1 MATLIEK
8 IKKIRL
14 VIHKMHLYTRKGEG
28 IAKTMIFWVSWI
40 FGLKGI
46 NDSSDSTAIG
56 SGFLMF
62 ALAMIMEYAISAME
76 RKSFTK
82 ILPSTLAIINGVI
95 TVISASYFVTT
106 PIELP
111 FIDLM
116 GLTQIS
122 LIIISIDSILLFI
135 EDAEGL
141 ENKAPPVE
149 NPDEPEKRRIKSPMI
164 ITISCI
170 AGVVLAVSLKSLE
183 IIEKRLQKKEYSKA
197 VNSVSSSNKD
207 DVHSNVDFNIIP
219 HEKRM
224 NRKWNPLRYESF
236 RCILPIIMVLIIFL
250 INFFNLKRDE
260 NNRYEYA
267 ISKMDSGDYLEALS
281 SFEELGNFK
290 DSLVQI
296 ETAQNW
302 IAYQSAQELFNER
315 KFKEAA
321 DSFSKLGSFENSE
334 SLLQEATYQYAIQQ
348 YELGNYEESALI
360 FQTLGDY
367 CQSKLYDAQIA
378 LILYESKQQT
388 VYEEACRLYSME
400 LYTSALEEFEN

>member
-1 MATLIEK
+1 MLLLYLGRDKVSTSVMATLIEK

-149 NPDEPEKRRIKSPMI
+149 NPDEPGEK
-164 ITISCI
+164 
-170 AGVVLAVSLKSLE
+170 E
-183 IIEKRLQKKEYSKA
+183 DKK
-197 VNSVSSSNKD
+197 
-207 DVHSNVDFNIIP
+207 
-219 HEKRM
+219 
-224 NRKWNPLRYESF
+224 
-236 RCILPIIMVLIIFL
+236 
-250 INFFNLKRDE
+250 
-260 NNRYEYA
+260 
-267 ISKMDSGDYLEALS
+267 
-281 SFEELGNFK
+281 
-290 DSLVQI
+290 VQ
-296 ETAQNW
+296 
-302 IAYQSAQELFNER
+302 
-315 KFKEAA
+315 
-321 DSFSKLGSFENSE
+321 
-334 SLLQEATYQYAIQQ
+334 
-348 YELGNYEESALI
+348 
-360 FQTLGDY
+360 
-367 CQSKLYDAQIA
+367 
-378 LILYESKQQT
+378 
-388 VYEEACRLYSME
+388 
-400 LYTSALEEFEN
+400 